1 MSKPADPHLA
11 RLHTLAQEA
20 LAGYEALLE
29 QYTPEQLAW
38 KPSAEAWSM
47 AGCAEHVLKT
57 DRLYDNKLAAATK
70 SARADGKLADRDFR
84 PRWLLRTLFYPFI
97 RPDSSRKTKT
107 FAVVEPGTSGDPE
120 AAVAAIQAFAAHQR
134 QTYLPLVSQ
143 ADGLDLRRVR
153 VVSPFTKLIKF
164 QLGEALEIIALHQK
178 RHLQQAQRVADAPGF
193 PSA

>member
-11 RLHTLAQEA
+11 RTHDLAEEA

-38 KPSAEAWSM
+38 KPSAESWSM

-57 DRLYDNKLAAATK
+57 DRLYDKKLTAATK
-70 SARADGKLADRDFR
+70 AARAEGKLADRDFR
-84 PRWLLRTLFYPFI
+84 PRWLVRTLFYPFI
-97 RPDSSRKTKT
+97 RPDSTRKTKT
-107 FAVVEPGTSGDPE
+107 FAVVEPASDDPE
-120 AAVAAIQAFAAHQR
+120 AAVAAIRAFAEHQR
-134 QTYLPLVSQ
+134 ETYLPLVSQ
-143 ADGLDLRRVR
+143 ADGLDLRRAR

-164 QLGEALEIIALHQK
+164 QLGEALEIIALHQN
-178 RHLQQAQRVADAPGF
+178 RHLQQAQRVAEAPGF